1 MPILKQRR
9 ERGYTIIPNDILESQ
24 ELSLKDIGLLCYLL
38 HLPEDWQFSI
48 DGLVSILPFD
58 RRAAIMASLNRL
70 EKAHY
75 LYREHER
82 VEHGRFGKAIW
93 IVSDSPMFDFP
104 MLEKPT
110 LENPTQQI
118 TNINNKE
125 IDTITNEEK
134 RVRVNLAPLESH
146 ANTDSP
152 KTSFPS
158 VDTMGGKPK
167 MTAKRVKEIFGE
179 ELTREAV
186 GVVTEYVDKLYP
198 LYRGKPHP
206 SITQSAKAEYAFRL
220 LRLTAET
227 CYEDL
232 EFARELLTFAAQN
245 ERLYD
250 PTIYIVTRPH
260 ALGHWMLEADMINY
274 EYLRGTRY
282 DFEEENNEDMPC
294 DESLIRCLVQAR
306 QKTAVG

>member
-9 ERGYTIIPNDILESQ
+9 ERGYTIIPNDILESK

-48 DGLVSILPFD
+48 DGLVSVLPFD

-93 IVSDSPMFDFP
+93 IVSDSPMSDFP

-125 IDTITNEEK
+125 EEQSTK
-134 RVRVNLAPLESH
+134 EEIRDRVTLAPLESR
-146 ANTDSP
+146 
-152 KTSFPS
+152 TSDDAPGISFSS
-158 VDTMGGKPK
+158 V
-167 MTAKRVKEIFGE
+167 VSS
-179 ELTREAV
+179 LAV
-186 GVVTEYVDKLYP
+186 NGNN
-198 LYRGKPHP
+198 
-206 SITQSAKAEYAFRL
+206 F
-220 LRLTAET
+220 
-227 CYEDL
+227 
-232 EFARELLTFAAQN
+232 
-245 ERLYD
+245 
-250 PTIYIVTRPH
+250 TI
-260 ALGHWMLEADMINY
+260 
-274 EYLRGTRY
+274 
-282 DFEEENNEDMPC
+282 
-294 DESLIRCLVQAR
+294 
-306 QKTAVG
+306 VGI